1 MNVSSE
7 YNGMQPVIIPRAR
20 TQFIR
25 AARPHKASD
34 QCGITAFWHTRLP
47 LRVIHVIPA
56 IPACP
61 VRTKSGH
68 SADARAYE
76 YAP

>member
-34 QCGITAFWHTRLP
+34 QCGITAFLAHATSAP
-47 LRVIHVIPA
+47 
-56 IPACP
+56 
-61 VRTKSGH
+61 GH
-68 SADARAYE
+68 SRHSRH
-76 YAP
+76 PGLSGSH